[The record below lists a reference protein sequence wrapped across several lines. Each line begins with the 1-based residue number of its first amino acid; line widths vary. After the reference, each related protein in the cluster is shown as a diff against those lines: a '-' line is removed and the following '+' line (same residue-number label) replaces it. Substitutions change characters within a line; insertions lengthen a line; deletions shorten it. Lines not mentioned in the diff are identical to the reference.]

1 MLLRIIFRNY
11 RVIEI
16 KVIDNKINKIYKIN
30 KVNKINKIIKRNKI
44 Y

>member
-16 KVIDNKINKIYKIN
+16 KVIDNKINKIY
-30 KVNKINKIIKRNKI
+30 IKNLVFMTKNSSMLLKC